1 MSAPPV
7 PGFDQVAA
15 ALREAGSPAHAAE
28 IHGSLC
34 GLACLL
40 GPASTAPWRA
50 EIMEDASPAAAA
62 AGVDGPLDD
71 PLAVLEALAGA
82 TGAALEEG
90 DMSFRPLLPG
100 DEVLLVERADALAHW
115 CQGFAHGLAVAGELG
130 DAREALGEGLMGE
143 IIGDITELARVAF
156 TGDETEAEGEAAY
169 AELVEY
175 LRVSV
180 QLVFEEML
188 PARERVASRATH

>member
-15 ALREAGSPAHAAE
+15 ALKAAGSPTHAAE

-40 GPASTAPWRA
+40 GPASAAPWIA
-50 EIMEDASPAAAA
+50 EVMEDAGPASPG
-62 AGVDGPLDD
+62 AGIEA
-71 PLAVLEALAGA
+71 PLAELEALARA
-82 TGAALEEG
+82 TGASLEEG
-90 DMSFRPLLPG
+90 DMSFRPLLP
-100 DEVLLVERADALAHW
+100 DDAVVLTERADSLAHW
-115 CQGFAHGLAVAGELG
+115 CQGFAHGLVVGGELG

-188 PARERVASRATH
+188 PVRERAASRGTH

>member
-1 MSAPPV
+1 MSVPPV

-15 ALREAGSPAHAAE
+15 ALKQAGSPAHAAE

-40 GPASTAPWRA
+40 GPASTAPWMA
-50 EIMEDASPAAAA
+50 EVMQDAEPAGAAI
-62 AGVDGPLDD
+62 DD
-71 PLAVLEALAGA
+71 ALAMLEGLARA
-82 TGAALEEG
+82 TGTALEEG
-90 DMSFRPLLPG
+90 DMSFRPLLPD
-100 DEVLLVERADALAHW
+100 DEAVLAERAESLAHW
-115 CQGFAHGLAVAGELG
+115 CQGFAHGLVVGGELG

-188 PARERVASRATH
+188 PARERVASRPTH

>member
-15 ALREAGSPAHAAE
+15 ALKGAGSPAHAAE
-28 IHGSLC
+28 MHGSLC

-40 GPASTAPWRA
+40 GPASTIPWMA
-50 EIMEDASPAAAA
+50 EVMEDAGPAGADT
-62 AGVDGPLDD
+62 GMDD
-71 PLAVLEALAGA
+71 PVALLESLARASA
-82 TGAALEEG
+82 AALEEG
-90 DMSFRPLLPG
+90 DMSFRPLLPD
-100 DEVLLVERADALAHW
+100 DEVLLTERAESLAHW
-115 CQGFAHGLAVAGELG
+115 CQGFAHGLAVGGELG
-130 DAREALGEGLMGE
+130 DAREALGGDLMGE

-180 QLVFEEML
+180 QLVFEEMR
-188 PARERVASRATH
+188 PARERAAARSTH

>member
-15 ALREAGSPAHAAE
+15 ALKAAGSPTHAAE

-40 GPASTAPWRA
+40 GPASGAPWMA
-50 EIMEDASPAAAA
+50 EILEDAGTASHRDSASA
-62 AGVDGPLDD
+62 
-71 PLAVLEALAGA
+71 PLAVLEALAQA

-90 DMSFRPLLPG
+90 DMSFRPLLPD
-100 DEVLLVERADALAHW
+100 DEVALNERADSLAHW
-115 CQGFAHGLAVAGELG
+115 CQGFAHGLAVGGELG
-130 DAREALGEGLMGE
+130 DASEALSEGLMGE

-169 AELVEY
+169 TELVEY

-188 PARERVASRATH
+188 PVRERVASRPTH

>member
-1 MSAPPV
+1 MSATPA

-15 ALREAGSPAHAAE
+15 ALQEAGSPVHAAE
-28 IHGSLC
+28 AHGSLC

-40 GPASTAPWRA
+40 GPASAAPWMA
-50 EIMEDASPAAAA
+50 EVMEDASPAAAA
-62 AGVDGPLDD
+62 GDGPA
-71 PLAVLEALAGA
+71 AVLQALAIA
-82 TGAALEEG
+82 TGAALEDG
-90 DMSFRPLLPG
+90 DLSFRPLLPD
-100 DEVLLVERADALAHW
+100 DETELAGRADSLAHW
-115 CQGFAHGLAVAGELG
+115 CQGFAHGLTVGGEFS
-130 DAREALGEGLMGE
+130 DARQALGEGLMAE

-156 TGDETEAEGEAAY
+156 TGDETEDEGEAAY